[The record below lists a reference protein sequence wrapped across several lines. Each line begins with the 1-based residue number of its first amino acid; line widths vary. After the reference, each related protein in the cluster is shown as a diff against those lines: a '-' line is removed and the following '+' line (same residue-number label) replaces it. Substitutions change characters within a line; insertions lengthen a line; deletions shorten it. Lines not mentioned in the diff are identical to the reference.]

1 MIFVEFAFQMN
12 GQVLAVERAKLADGA
27 RKRHPGYCAAARKKK
42 GPISTSQWIIF
53 INIIIAMLNFN
64 TIFFN
69 ICIYLTFQRSPASF

>member
-42 GPISTSQWIIF
+42 KDQSVHHSGLFLLI
-53 INIIIAMLNFN
+53 L
-64 TIFFN
+64 
-69 ICIYLTFQRSPASF
+69 L